1 MGRAAGCFTG
11 RRSAWQAVALR
22 AFASLAF
29 VPRILVSLAFVSTA
43 VGAAGCNAGRVVQLG
58 AQVPP
63 PYHFGPPELV
73 SELASTEQTG
83 NPTLTADLLEI
94 YFTVDVPGDSGD
106 VWFSTRSAAD
116 LPFAAPGPVAGVN
129 TPSFET
135 SSAISADGLTLWF
148 GSDRPG
154 GVGAVDVWVST
165 RPRRTDPWSTPLNV
179 VALNSAVDDIPRPPG
194 QHNLVMPLAS
204 QRNANDVYQTY
215 LAARSAVGAPFGAP
229 ALISELAFP
238 DRSTVDGS
246 LTDDGLTLFFS
257 STPVSRVPD
266 GGVPTDAAV
275 PTGDLYVAWRRST
288 NEPFSETQPLGDLNT
303 PADERD
309 PWLSPDG
316 KLLYFTSDRGGVLSI
331 YVASVDP
338 R

>member
-1 MGRAAGCFTG
+1 MGRAAGCFTA
-11 RRSAWQAVALR
+11 RQTAWRSAPWR
-22 AFASLAF
+22 AFFLRTLVPLTSVLLAF
-29 VPRILVSLAFVSTA
+29 
-43 VGAAGCNAGRVVQLG
+43 GAIACSSGRVVQLG
-58 AQVPP
+58 ATLPP
-63 PYHFGPPELV
+63 PYHFGTPQLIT
-73 SELASTEQTG
+73 ELASTEQTG

-94 YFTVDVPGDSGD
+94 YFTVNVPGDSGD

-129 TPSFET
+129 TTSFET

-154 GVGAVDVWVST
+154 GVGDIDVWVST

-204 QRNANDVYQTY
+204 QLNAGGVYQTY
-215 LAARSAVGAPFGAP
+215 LAARPAVGTPFGTP
-229 ALISELAFP
+229 ALIAELAFP

-257 STPVSRVPD
+257 STPVVQAPD
-266 GGVPTDAAV
+266 GAAPTDAAA

-288 NEPFSETQPLGDLNT
+288 NELFAMTQPLGDLNT

-316 KLLYFTSDRGGVLSI
+316 KLLFFTSDRGGVLSI

>member
-11 RRSAWQAVALR
+11 RRYAGPAVAWR
-22 AFASLAF
+22 ALAWRAL
-29 VPRILVSLAFVSTA
+29 VPLIVFSVAF
-43 VGAAGCNAGRVVQLG
+43 GAAGCNAGRVVQLG
-58 AQVPP
+58 AMYPP
-63 PYHFGPPELV
+63 PYHFGTPQLV
-73 SELASTEQTG
+73 TELASTQQTG

-116 LPFAAPGPVAGVN
+116 LPFAAPAPVAGVN

-135 SSAISADGLTLWF
+135 SSAISSDGLTLWF

-154 GVGAVDVWVST
+154 GVGDVDVWVST
-165 RPRRTDPWSTPLNV
+165 RPRRSDPWSTPLNV

-194 QHNLVMPLAS
+194 QHNLVMPMAS
-204 QRNANDVYQTY
+204 QRNADDVYQTY
-215 LAARSAVGAPFGAP
+215 LAARPAVGAPFGAP

-238 DRSTVDGS
+238 NRSTVDGS

-257 STPVSRVPD
+257 STPVSPVAD
-266 GGVPTDAAV
+266 GGAPIDAAV

-288 NEPFSETQPLGDLNT
+288 DELFAMTQPLGDLNT

>member
-1 MGRAAGCFTG
+1 MGRAAGCFTAP
-11 RRSAWQAVALR
+11 RTACPTVSLR
-22 AFASLAF
+22 AFARRVF
-29 VPRILVSLAFVSTA
+29 VPLSCVLMPLGAFACSS
-43 VGAAGCNAGRVVQLG
+43 GRVVQLG
-58 AQVPP
+58 AGSPP
-63 PYHFGPPELV
+63 PYHFGAPQLIT
-73 SELASTEQTG
+73 ELASTQQTG

-106 VWFSTRSAAD
+106 VWFSTRGAAD
-116 LPFAAPGPVAGVN
+116 LPFAAPQPVAGVN
-129 TPSFET
+129 TMSFET

-204 QRNANDVYQTY
+204 QRNAGGVYQTY

-229 ALISELAFP
+229 ALISELAFA
-238 DRSTVDGS
+238 DRSTVDAS

-257 STPVSRVPD
+257 STPVARAPD
-266 GGVPTDAAV
+266 GAAPTDAAV
-275 PTGDLYVAWRRST
+275 PTGDLYVAFRRST

-316 KLLYFTSDRGGVLSI
+316 KLLFFTSDRGGVLSI